1 MTETPYPHFKILL
14 VDDEPAWLRSVSLIL
29 ARNGIT
35 NIATCTESRDV
46 LEILAGREVGLVLLD
61 LTMPH
66 LSGEELLTRVAELY
80 PETTTI
86 VVSGMNQIETAVRCM
101 KLGAFDYFVKTVE
114 EDRLVQGVMRA
125 IRMHELERENRAM
138 SDRLLSGGLRNPGAF
153 SDIITADRAMHAIFS
168 YVEAIAPSPQPLL
181 ITGDSGVGKELVAR
195 AVHKLSNRSGRLVS
209 VNVAGLDDNVFSDTL
224 FGHLRGAF
232 TGADQPRR
240 GMIEEAAEGT
250 LFLDEIGD
258 LSIAS
263 QIKLLRLLQES
274 EYFPLGSDRPKRLS
288 ARIIVAT
295 HQNLSAKKAAG
306 QFRRDLY
313 YRLRTHRIQ
322 VPPLRERLGDI
333 PLLVEYFL
341 HLAAKDLGKKKPTP
355 PRELFQLLASY
366 SFPGNVRE
374 LRAMIYDA
382 VSVHR
387 DRVLSLETFI
397 DTIGS
402 AGGNGGSESGPLADS
417 LFKSLEILPTITDT
431 VTQLVVAAMARADG
445 NQTIAARLLGISQPA
460 LSKRLSRKESV

>member
-1 MTETPYPHFKILL
+1 MTLSLYPGFKILL
-14 VDDEPAWLRSVSLIL
+14 VDDEQAWLRAVSLIL
-29 ARNGIT
+29 ARAGIT
-35 NIATCTESRDV
+35 NIATCIDSRGV
-46 LEILAGREVGLVLLD
+46 MEILATREVGLVLLD

-66 LSGEELLTRVAELY
+66 LSGEELLAAIAERH
-80 PETTTI
+80 PEITTI

-114 EDRLVQGVMRA
+114 EDRLVKGVMRA

-138 SDRLLSGGLRNPGAF
+138 SDRLLSGGLRHPEAF
-153 SDIITADRAMHAIFS
+153 SEIVTADPAMHAIFA
-168 YVEAIAPSPQPLL
+168 YIEAVAQSPQPLL

-195 AVHKLSNRSGRLVS
+195 AVHKLSGSTGQLVS
-209 VNVAGLDDNVFSDTL
+209 VNVAGLDDNVFADTL

-258 LSIAS
+258 LAIAS
-263 QIKLLRLLQES
+263 QVKLLRLLQEG
-274 EYFPLGSDRPKRLS
+274 EYFPLGSDRPKRLT

-295 HQNLSAKKAAG
+295 HQNLSAKEAAG

-322 VPPLRERLGDI
+322 IPPLRERLGDI
-333 PLLVEYFL
+333 PLLVEHFL
-341 HLAAKDLGKKKPTP
+341 HKTAHELGKKKPTP

-366 SFPGNVRE
+366 GFPGNVRE

-387 DRVLSLETFI
+387 DRVLSMETFI
-397 DTIGS
+397 KAIGS
-402 AGGNGGSESGPLADS
+402 AGENAVGEPRLPGEG
-417 LFKSLEILPTITDT
+417 LFAGMENLPTITDT
-431 VTQLVVAAMARADG
+431 VEQLICEAMARADG

-460 LSKRLSRKESV
+460 LSKRLSRREH

>member
-1 MTETPYPHFKILL
+1 MTHSPYPGFKILL
-14 VDDEPAWLRSVSLIL
+14 VDDEQAWLRSVSLIL
-29 ARNGIT
+29 ARAGIT
-35 NIATCTESRDV
+35 NTLTCTDSRQV
-46 LEILAGREVGLVLLD
+46 MEILAGGEVGLVLLD

-66 LSGEELLTRVAELY
+66 LSGEELLSAMAEHHPEVA
-80 PETTTI
+80 TI

-101 KLGAFDYFVKTVE
+101 RLGAFDYFVKTVE

-125 IRMHELERENRAM
+125 VRMHELERENRVM
-138 SDRLLSGGLRNPGAF
+138 SDRLLSGGLRHPAAF
-153 SDIITADRAMHAIFS
+153 SEIVTADPAMHAIFA
-168 YVEAIAPSPQPLL
+168 YIEAVAQSPQPLL

-195 AVHKLSNRSGRLVS
+195 AVHKLSGSRGQLVS

-232 TGADQPRR
+232 TGADQPRK

-263 QIKLLRLLQES
+263 QVKLLRLLQEG

-295 HQNLSAKKAAG
+295 HQNLSAKEAAG
-306 QFRRDLY
+306 SFRRDLY

-322 VPPLRERLGDI
+322 IPPLRERLGDI
-333 PLLVEYFL
+333 PLLVEHFL
-341 HLAAKDLGKKKPTP
+341 QRAALELGKKKPTP

-387 DRVLSLETFI
+387 DRVLSLESFI
-397 DTIGS
+397 RAIGS
-402 AGGNGGSESGPLADS
+402 AGEGAVGEARLTGEG
-417 LFKSLEILPTITDT
+417 LFKGMETLPSITDA
-431 VTQLVVAAMARADG
+431 VEQLIAEAMARADG

-460 LSKRLSRKESV
+460 LSKRLSRREG

>member
-1 MTETPYPHFKILL
+1 MNETPYPHFKILL
-14 VDDEPAWLRSVSLIL
+14 VDDEQAWLRSVSLIL
-29 ARNGIT
+29 ARAGIN
-35 NIATCTESRDV
+35 NIATCTDSRDV
-46 LEILAGREVGLVLLD
+46 MEILGVGETGLVLLD

-66 LSGEELLTRVAELY
+66 LSGEVLLNSIGEHH
-80 PETTTI
+80 PEISTI

-114 EDRLVQGVMRA
+114 EDRLVQGVVRA

-138 SDRLLSGGLRNPGAF
+138 SDRLLSGGLRHPKAF
-153 SDIITADRAMHAIFS
+153 SEIITADPAMHAIFS
-168 YVEAIAPSPQPLL
+168 YVEAVAPSPQSLL

-195 AVHKLSNRSGRLVS
+195 AVHRLSGRSGQLVS
-209 VNVAGLDDNVFSDTL
+209 VNVAGLDDNAFADTL

-258 LSIAS
+258 LAVAS
-263 QIKLLRLLQES
+263 QVKLLRLLQEG
-274 EYFPLGSDRPKRLS
+274 EYFPLGSDRPKRLN

-295 HQNLSAKKAAG
+295 HQNLSAKEAAG

-313 YRLRTHRIQ
+313 YRLRTHRIK
-322 VPPLRERLGDI
+322 VPPLKDRLGDI

-341 HLAAKDLGKKKPTP
+341 DRAAQDLGKKKPTP
-355 PRELFQLLASY
+355 PRELFQLLSSY
-366 SFPGNVRE
+366 NFPGNVRE

-387 DRVLSLETFI
+387 DRVLSLQSFI
-397 DTIGS
+397 NSIGS
-402 AGGNGGSESGPLADS
+402 AYTDCGSEPSLLTEG
-417 LFKSLEILPTITDT
+417 LFKNMATLPTITDT
-431 VTQLVVAAMARADG
+431 VEQLIVAAMERADG

-460 LSKRLSRKESV
+460 LSKRLSRRES

>member
-1 MTETPYPHFKILL
+1 MTETVYPHFKILL
-14 VDDEPAWLRSVSLIL
+14 VDDEQAWLRSVSLIL
-29 ARNGIT
+29 ARAGIT
-35 NIATCTESRDV
+35 NIVTCLDSRGV
-46 LEILAGREVGLVLLD
+46 MEILAAREVGLVLLD

-66 LSGEELLTRVAELY
+66 LSGEDLLTGIAEQH
-80 PETTTI
+80 PEAATI

-153 SDIITADRAMHAIFS
+153 SEIVTADPAMHAIFA
-168 YVEAIAPSPQPLL
+168 YIEAVAPSPQPLL

-195 AVHKLSNRSGRLVS
+195 AVHRLSGRSGQLVS
-209 VNVAGLDDNVFSDTL
+209 VNVAGLDDNVFADTL

-232 TGADQPRR
+232 TGAEQPRR

-263 QIKLLRLLQES
+263 QVKLLRLLQEG
-274 EYFPLGSDRPKRLS
+274 EYFPLGSDRPKRLN

-295 HQNLSAKKAAG
+295 HQNLTVKEASG

-313 YRLRTHRIQ
+313 YRLRTHRLK
-322 VPPLRERLGDI
+322 VPPLKERLGDI

-341 HLAAKDLGKKKPTP
+341 HRAAQDLGKKKPTP

-366 SFPGNVRE
+366 GFPGNVRE

-397 DTIGS
+397 AAIGS
-402 AGGNGGSESGPLADS
+402 AAGGSGLESGLPAEG
-417 LFKSLEILPTITDT
+417 LFKGMESLPTITDT
-431 VTQLVVAAMARADG
+431 VEQLLAEAMARADN

-460 LSKRLSRKESV
+460 LSKRLSRKEQ

>member
-1 MTETPYPHFKILL
+1 MTHSPYPGFKILL

-29 ARNGIT
+29 ARAGIT
-35 NIATCTESRDV
+35 NIVICTDSRSV
-46 LEILAGREVGLVLLD
+46 MEILGEREVGLVLLD
-61 LTMPH
+61 LTMPN
-66 LSGEELLTRVAELY
+66 LSGEELLAAIAEQH
-80 PETTTI
+80 PEITTI

-101 KLGAFDYFVKTVE
+101 RLGAFDYFVKTVE

-125 IRMHELERENRAM
+125 VRMHELERENRAM
-138 SDRLLSGGLRNPGAF
+138 SDRLLSGGLRHPEAF
-153 SDIITADRAMHAIFS
+153 SEIVTADPAMHAIFA
-168 YVEAIAPSPQPLL
+168 YIEAVAQSPQPLL

-195 AVHKLSNRSGRLVS
+195 AVHRLSGSKGHLVS

-263 QIKLLRLLQES
+263 QVKLLRLLQEG
-274 EYFPLGSDRPKRLS
+274 EYFPLGSDRPKRLT

-295 HQNLSAKKAAG
+295 HQNLSAKEAAG

-313 YRLRTHRIQ
+313 YRLRTHRIKI
-322 VPPLRERLGDI
+322 PPLRERLGDI
-333 PLLVEYFL
+333 PLLVEHFL
-341 HLAAKDLGKKKPTP
+341 HKAAHELGKKKPTP

-387 DRVLSLETFI
+387 DRVLSMESFKSA
-397 DTIGS
+397 IGS
-402 AGGNGGSESGPLADS
+402 AADSGHREPGPPGES
-417 LFKSLEILPTITDT
+417 LFKGMEKLPTITDT
-431 VTQLVVAAMARADG
+431 VEQLVAEALARADN

-460 LSKRLSRKESV
+460 LSKRLSRKGS